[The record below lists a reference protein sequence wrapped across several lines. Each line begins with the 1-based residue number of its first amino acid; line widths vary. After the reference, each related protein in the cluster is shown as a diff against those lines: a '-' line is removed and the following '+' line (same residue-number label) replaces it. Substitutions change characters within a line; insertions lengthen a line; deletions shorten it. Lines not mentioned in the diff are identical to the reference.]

1 MRVSRF
7 FGCILTGAI
16 LATACTPKSDV
27 ADPTPQSETSILPK
41 EDVSE
46 IEATAEFLVCFNAA
60 AKDHPLEAVQLL
72 AADNDE
78 TAETADTADLSDDDA
93 LAIALFLQSLDSI
106 CPGA

>member
-7 FGCILTGAI
+7 FGCILMGAF
-16 LATACTPKSDV
+16 LAAACTPNSDV
-27 ADPTPQSETSILPK
+27 SDPTPQSETSILPE

-46 IEATAEFLVCFNAA
+46 IEATAEFLACFDAA
-60 AKDHPLEAVQLL
+60 AKNHPLETVQLL

-78 TAETADTADLSDDDA
+78 PSDAADLSDDDA